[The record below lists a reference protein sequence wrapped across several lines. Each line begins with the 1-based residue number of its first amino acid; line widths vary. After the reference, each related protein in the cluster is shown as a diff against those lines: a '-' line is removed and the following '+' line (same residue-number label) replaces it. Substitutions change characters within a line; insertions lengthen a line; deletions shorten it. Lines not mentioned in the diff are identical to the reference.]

1 MRNLAKRLG
10 FLGQKMAGAAFEE
23 PIVFRYAR
31 VTGTLVVLGSRQQM
45 HAKQLSPA
53 LSAAETPLTPRFAAT
68 WKVDGLRLLIPR
80 PPIAE
85 SRYQHG
91 TAQDTSDRNFVPK
104 RDLSVNVTKHA
115 IARATEQQYAMR
127 CAGRFG
133 TTARSVVVLSTRVA
147 AEGRLEP

>member
-31 VTGTLVVLGSRQQM
+31 VTGTLVVLGNRQQM

-104 RDLSVNVTKHA
+104 RDL
-115 IARATEQQYAMR
+115 
-127 CAGRFG
+127 
-133 TTARSVVVLSTRVA
+133 TR
-147 AEGRLEP
+147 